1 VFATIVAFL
10 HLGALLAAL
19 AYAIALLVRGNTA
32 RAGLILILLAIYYA
46 FLLHPAVMK
55 EIRRKRALKRGRS

>member
-1 VFATIVAFL
+1 VFATLVAFL

-19 AYAIALLVRGNTA
+19 GYAIALLVRGDLP
-32 RAGLILILLAIYYA
+32 RAGLVLVLLAIYYV

-55 EIRRKRALKRGRS
+55 EVRRKRALRRDPP